1 MANKVVKAKHRS
13 KSNFGGFVFSPLAL
27 FLAVVACMGGT
38 AFISYK
44 LGDAALEGV
53 VQPPSNPMEQFVIP
67 PTDGEKAK
75 EESDSGAKF
84 KPVNIQQVAK
94 ETRAYIKKQQKLSKE
109 TTNSAGTGQETQGEG
124 EKSQAETD
132 TEKKS

>member
-13 KSNFGGFVFSPLAL
+13 KSNFGNLVFSPPAL
-27 FLAVVACMGGT
+27 FVAVVACIGGT

-53 VQPPSNPMEQFVIP
+53 VQPPSNPIEQFIIP
-67 PTDGEKAK
+67 PTDEEKAK
-75 EESDSGAKF
+75 DGSDSGAGF

-94 ETRAYIKKQQKLSKE
+94 ETREYIKKQQKMPKGDANS
-109 TTNSAGTGQETQGEG
+109 TNANQADPEQ

>member
-1 MANKVVKAKHRS
+1 MANKVAKAKHRS
-13 KSNFGGFVFSPLAL
+13 KSNFGDFVFSPLAL

-75 EESDSGAKF
+75 DESDSGAKF

-94 ETRAYIKKQQKLSKE
+94 ETRGYIKKQQKMPKGEANS
-109 TTNSAGTGQETQGEG
+109 TNAD
-124 EKSQAETD
+124 QAETD

>member
-13 KSNFGGFVFSPLAL
+13 KSNFGDFVFSPLAL

-38 AFISYK
+38 ALISYK

-67 PTDGEKAK
+67 PTEEEKAK
-75 EESDSGAKF
+75 DESDSGAKF

-94 ETRAYIKKQQKLSKE
+94 ETRGYIKKQQKMPKGEANS
-109 TTNSAGTGQETQGEG
+109 TNAD
-124 EKSQAETD
+124 QAETD